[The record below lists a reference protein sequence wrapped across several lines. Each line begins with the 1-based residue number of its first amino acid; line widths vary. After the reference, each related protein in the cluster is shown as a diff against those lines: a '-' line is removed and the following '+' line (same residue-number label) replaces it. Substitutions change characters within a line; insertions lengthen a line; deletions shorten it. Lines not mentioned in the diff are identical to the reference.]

1 MVEKVEVYSPL
12 GTLSLII
19 GSYLKSLQ
27 NEIKMI
33 QFLHCW
39 MPENLKQLKYK
50 TTEYNTFTDLSSN
63 RVCIPQF
70 STYIVVL
77 V

>member
-1 MVEKVEVYSPL
+1 MIEKVEVYSPL
-12 GTLSLII
+12 GTII